1 MISVS
6 GLVYVLVVARS
17 PLSFSF
23 LCCFINPQITM
34 RTPSLAFVLL
44 GLTSAVS
51 AIAVGEPN
59 PATPKAHTEQLEAF
73 CKNFTSS
80 MVRCCARVRR
90 HAWSDVLHN
99 LADRLSFHAGSYW
112 NTNEDSVKTFCGEV
126 KVVTEV
132 INSTG
137 HVKAT
142 VQKTELP
149 KDGKVSLPTHLVYV
163 HKKVRKF
170 KLFDY
175 DPKVLKHLSAN
186 ATTPTRQI
194 LKYTKEDTRFKNATQ
209 KRLEDRVVQPNHISD
224 SLPILFTSHA
234 TISLLLCTPSLAYSH
249 YAGSQRLIE
258 TRLTRWLGLKSRAS
272 RALVSLPSSS
282 IFHPQ
287 SCARTQPLESGSRS
301 VLFQCLI
308 HLPFSIL
315 CSYSTP

>member
-1 MISVS
+1 
-6 GLVYVLVVARS
+6 
-17 PLSFSF
+17 
-23 LCCFINPQITM
+23 M

-73 CKNFTSS
+73 CKIFTSS
-80 MVRCCARVRR
+80 CWSTVKTKSAGLHRC
-90 HAWSDVLHN
+90 
-99 LADRLSFHAGSYW
+99 YW

-194 LKYTKEDTRFKNATQ
+194 LKYTKEDTRFKNTQ
-209 KRLEDRVVQPNHISD
+209 KRLEDRV
-224 SLPILFTSHA
+224 PIPT
-234 TISLLLCTPSLAYSH
+234 TPD
-249 YAGSQRLIE
+249 
-258 TRLTRWLGLKSRAS
+258 
-272 RALVSLPSSS
+272 PS
-282 IFHPQ
+282 
-287 SCARTQPLESGSRS
+287 A
-301 VLFQCLI
+301 
-308 HLPFSIL
+308 
-315 CSYSTP
+315 